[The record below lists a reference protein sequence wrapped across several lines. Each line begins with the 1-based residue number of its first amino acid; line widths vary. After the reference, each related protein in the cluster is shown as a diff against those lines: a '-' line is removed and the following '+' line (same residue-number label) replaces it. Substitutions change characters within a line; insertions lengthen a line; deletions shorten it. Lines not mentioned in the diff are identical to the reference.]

1 MSTPLSPSPR
11 TEGYLYAQRSEERRS
26 DDEILVYARA
36 QSGKP
41 KDEAGAYA
49 SAFLFGYQVAK
60 LPALPVK
67 VTPLQKKIMERID
80 DDCSM
85 GEWSTLETLTER
97 LPPYYTKKDIRAAI
111 EACSLISSASD
122 GMITQCPDQA
132 DRAWMR
138 ESGFIV
144 YL

>member
-1 MSTPLSPSPR
+1 MSTSLAPGPR

-26 DDEILVYARA
+26 DQEILVYARS

-41 KDEAGAYA
+41 EDEAGAYA
-49 SAFLFGYQVAK
+49 SAFLFGYQVAR
-60 LPALPVK
+60 LPQLPVK
-67 VTPLQKKIMERID
+67 VTPLQKKIIERID

-85 GEWSTLETLTER
+85 GEWSTLETLTEH
-97 LPPYYTKKDIRAAI
+97 LPRYYTKKDIRAAI
-111 EACSLISSASD
+111 DTCPLISSASD

-138 ESGFIV
+138 VNGFLV